1 MAGIH
6 ELIDW
11 YEAERDRL
19 KRKIEL
25 MESGRW
31 RCETPDANGKF
42 VDSTSQEL
50 DSCRHRLAQ
59 VERLIKRH
67 ESKPDEGIR
76 PEDLNSEN
84 DG

>member
-1 MAGIH
+1 MTIL
-6 ELIDW
+6 ELVNW
-11 YEAERDRL
+11 YKAEANRL

-25 MESGRW
+25 MESGGW
-31 RCETPDANGKF
+31 RCETPDDSGKF
-42 VDSTSQEL
+42 VDTTRHEL

>member
-1 MAGIH
+1 MTIL
-6 ELIDW
+6 ELVSW
-11 YEAERDRL
+11 YRAEASRL

-25 MESGRW
+25 MESGGW
-31 RCETPDANGKF
+31 RCGTLDDRGKF
-42 VDSTSQEL
+42 VDTTSQEL
-50 DSCRHRLAQ
+50 DSCRHRLAE

-67 ESKPDEGIR
+67 DSKPDEGIR

>member
-1 MAGIH
+1 MAVQD
-6 ELIDW
+6 LIDW
-11 YEAERDRL
+11 YKAERDRL

-25 MESGRW
+25 MESGGW
-31 RCETPDANGKF
+31 RCEIPDDSGKF
-42 VDSTSQEL
+42 FDTTSDEL
-50 DSCRHRLAQ
+50 DSCRSRLAQ

-67 ESKPDEGIR
+67 EPKPDEGIR